1 MNMLTILF
9 VSFVVLVFLNTPVAF
24 AMGIASLFAVWLGGS
39 LPLNML
45 VTRMFVAVDSFPL
58 MAIPFFI
65 LAGELMNAGGITRR
79 VVEFSRAIVGHIR
92 GGLAHVNIVAS
103 MFFSGISGSA
113 TADSSALGSML
124 IPVMEEDGYSSEFSV
139 AVTATSSTI
148 GPVIP
153 PSIMMVLYGVIANE
167 SIAALFLAGI
177 VPGVTVGIGLMV
189 MAYIISVRNGY
200 GSRSKFSWRQ
210 LATSL
215 RRALVPLMMP
225 VIILGGVL
233 SGVFT
238 ATEAGVVATVYALIV
253 GLFVY
258 RTIKVRNLPNII
270 LKCAITTTI
279 ALFVIATASIFGWLL
294 AWEGFPGM
302 IMEVLLSISET
313 PVVVELLII
322 GMILLLG
329 LFVEGIP
336 VLIIFA
342 PIFVPVVGLMGIDLV
357 QFGVVFVM
365 AVLVGSVTPPVGILL
380 YICCGIAGIPVS
392 QASRVIWPFVLTMVF
407 VIVLFVLVPEIV
419 TFIPNL
425 VL

>member
-1 MNMLTILF
+1 MLTILF